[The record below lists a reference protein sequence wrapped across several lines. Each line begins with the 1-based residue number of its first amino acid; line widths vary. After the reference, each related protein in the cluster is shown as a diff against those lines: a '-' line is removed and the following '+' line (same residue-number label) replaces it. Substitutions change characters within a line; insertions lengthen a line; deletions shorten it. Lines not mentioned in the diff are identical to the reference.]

1 LPGSRLNEKEKDA
14 MADLSPAPRVKLFAG
29 ILCGDPEL
37 VERAKKAM
45 EEILGAVDYVSPA
58 RPFDFTTYYE
68 AEMGAGL
75 SRVFFSFER
84 IADPADLVEIKL
96 QTNAIE
102 EELSGG
108 SKRSINIDPGYLDY
122 CKVVLASAKQGPQKL
137 YMGRGIYADM
147 TLLFEKGAFR
157 PLPWCFPDFRSGRY
171 DDILMT
177 IRTLFKKG
185 DRLLH

>member
-1 LPGSRLNEKEKDA
+1 

-29 ILCGDPEL
+29 ILCRDQEL
-37 VERAKKAM
+37 VERAKKAL
-45 EEILGAVDYVSPA
+45 EEILGDVDYVSPA

-84 IADPADLVEIKL
+84 LADPADLVEIKL
-96 QTNAIE
+96 RTNTIE

-108 SKRSINIDPGYLDY
+108 RKRSINIDPGYLDF
-122 CKVVLASAKQGPQKL
+122 CKVVLASAKHGAQKI

-147 TLLFEKGAFR
+147 TLLYEKGAFR

-171 DDILMT
+171 DDILLA

-185 DRLLH
+185 DRLLY

>member
-1 LPGSRLNEKEKDA
+1 

-29 ILCGDPEL
+29 ILLGDPEIL
-37 VERAKKAM
+37 ERARNAL
-45 EEILGAVDYVSPA
+45 EVILGAVDYASPA
-58 RPFDFTTYYE
+58 RAFDFTTYYE

-75 SRVFFSFER
+75 SRVFLSFER

-96 QTNAIE
+96 ATNRIE

-108 SKRSINIDPGYLDY
+108 KKRCINIDPGYLDY
-122 CKVVLASAKQGPQKL
+122 CKVVLASAKHGPQKI

-147 TLLFEKGAFR
+147 TLLYEKGAFR

-177 IRTLFKKG
+177 IRTLFKKR
-185 DRLLH
+185 DRLLY